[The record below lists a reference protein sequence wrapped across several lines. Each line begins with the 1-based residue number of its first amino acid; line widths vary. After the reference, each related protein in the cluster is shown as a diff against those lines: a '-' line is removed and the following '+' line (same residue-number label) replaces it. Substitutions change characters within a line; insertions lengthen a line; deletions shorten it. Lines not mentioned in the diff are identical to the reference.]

1 MTKIIKWFLFFLMA
15 IIVVLGLKYTGF
27 LNIFSKEDTQPP
39 SLKKEQAEQVL
50 KNDQSAWSES
60 SVPQLNVNDI
70 KNKKFSLENLRGQ
83 VVLLNFWA
91 SWCLPCLEEFP
102 ELLSTVQWSKGKIAL
117 VAVSN
122 DSSQEDIK
130 KFLNQLERAKNV
142 NLDQKDVYIIWDADR
157 KIAGKFHTIKLPE
170 TFILSKD
177 LKIMK
182 KQVGKFSFKEL
193 KPLLQELMN
202 QERKK

>member
-1 MTKIIKWFLFFLMA
+1 MIKIINWFLFFLMTV
-15 IIVVLGLKYTGF
+15 IIVLGLKWTGF
-27 LNIFSKEDTQPP
+27 VRFFPKETNQHLLPE
-39 SLKKEQAEQVL
+39 KEQLL

-60 SVPQLNVNDI
+60 SVPQLNVKDI
-70 KNKKFSLENLRGQ
+70 KNKKFSLENLKGQ

-130 KFLNQLERAKNV
+130 RFLNKLERAKNV
-142 NLDQKDVYIIWDADR
+142 DLDQKGIYIIWDADR

-182 KQVGKFSFKEL
+182 KQAGKFSFKEL
-193 KPLLQELMN
+193 KPFLQELMN
-202 QERKK
+202 QETGNP